1 MLSSK
6 FLNILEF
13 FFNF

>member
-6 FLNILEF
+6 FNTMHM
-13 FFNF
+13 